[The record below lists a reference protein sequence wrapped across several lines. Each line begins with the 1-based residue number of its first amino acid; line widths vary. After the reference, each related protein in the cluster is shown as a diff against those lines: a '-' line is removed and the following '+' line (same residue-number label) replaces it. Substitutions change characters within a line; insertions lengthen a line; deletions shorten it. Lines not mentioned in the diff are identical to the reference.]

1 MHDPNSPGLWLPAY
15 FVSILPMNMAKTS
28 HAIPGMM
35 DIPDYEDNI
44 VQPNLEGR
52 EQRQMLE

>member
-1 MHDPNSPGLWLPAY
+1 MD
-15 FVSILPMNMAKTS
+15 MAKTS